1 MIDKNEH
8 YAVFGQTRSGKTTS
22 TYTMLARQKKAVIFF
37 NTQQII
43 MPGYVTI
50 EKKISTKMLYKL
62 IQAGKKCNYVPDRE
76 TRQEE
81 LTTIIKLL
89 YNFAGVAKIDL
100 YLVIDEIHLFEK
112 RALKSAEE
120 VATTGIRWGIHL
132 IAISQRPAK
141 VSNTILTQATSF
153 LFFKLSIMERQYLES
168 YRIPFDEVYNKIKK
182 PYEFVIFDSYTVSD
196 AKKINI

>member
-22 TYTMLARQKKAVIFF
+22 TYTMLAGQKKAVLFF
-37 NTQQII
+37 NTQQIVI
-43 MPGYVTI
+43 PGYVNI
-50 EKKISTKMLYKL
+50 DKKITIKQLLRLM
-62 IQAGKKCNYVPDRE
+62 QTGKKCNYIPDRE

-81 LTTIIKLL
+81 LSALINTL
-89 YNFAGVAKIDL
+89 YSLAGHNKIDI
-100 YLVIDEIHLFEK
+100 YLVIDEIHLYEK

-168 YRIPFDEVYNKIKK
+168 YRIPFDEVYNKIKEQ
-182 PYEFVIFDSYTVSD
+182 YQFVIFDSYTVSD
-196 AKKINI
+196 AKKINL

>member
-22 TYTMLARQKKAVIFF
+22 TYTMLHNQKKAVLFF

-43 MPGYVTI
+43 IPNYVSVDKKTPI
-50 EKKISTKMLYKL
+50 KTFLRLIQNGKKI
-62 IQAGKKCNYVPDRE
+62 NYVPDRE
-76 TRQEE
+76 YRQYE
-81 LTTIIKLL
+81 LPALVNLL
-89 YNFAGVAKIDL
+89 YGFAKNYKIDL
-100 YLVIDEIHLFEK
+100 YLVIDEIHLYEK

-141 VSNTILTQATSF
+141 VSNTILTQCTSF
-153 LFFKLSIMERQYLES
+153 LFFKISIMERQYLES
-168 YRIPFDEVYNKIKK
+168 YRIPFEDVYNKLKN
-182 PYEFVIFDSYTVSD
+182 PYEYVIFDSYSVSD